1 MEVDESPEGLLGRG
15 ASGDV
20 KRGWF
25 RGAPVALKSLF
36 LLRTDAA
43 STALLGGGIPPD
55 QREAYLRKFMQVG
68 CAGRHADTAVPLQH
82 PPAFVRWFNRMGN
95 VMSADWLDLV
105 RLAGFWPRPLSSL
118 PRRCFAQECTFMK
131 TCTHPNIVPFYG
143 VVSFLLRPTHTFAWH
158 MRLS

>member
-1 MEVDESPEGLLGRG
+1 MLTCSCPSLLLTKASFRRPADVEVDESPEGLLGRG

-68 CAGRHADTAVPLQH
+68 CAGRHADTAVPLH
-82 PPAFVRWFNRMGN
+82 CPPSLQSNVRWLKRMGG
-95 VMSADWLDLV
+95 S
-105 RLAGFWPRPLSSL
+105 
-118 PRRCFAQECTFMK
+118 
-131 TCTHPNIVPFYG
+131 
-143 VVSFLLRPTHTFAWH
+143 
-158 MRLS
+158 

>member
-43 STALLGGGIPPD
+43 STALLGGGFS
-55 QREAYLRKFMQVG
+55 AAA
-68 CAGRHADTAVPLQH
+68 AGSGGGEL
-82 PPAFVRWFNRMGN
+82 W
-95 VMSADWLDLV
+95 
-105 RLAGFWPRPLSSL
+105 
-118 PRRCFAQECTFMK
+118 EC
-131 TCTHPNIVPFYG
+131 G
-143 VVSFLLRPTHTFAWH
+143 
-158 MRLS
+158 

>member
-1 MEVDESPEGLLGRG
+1 MASFRRPADVEVDESPEGLLGRG

-25 RGAPVALKSLF
+25 LGAPVALKSLF

-68 CAGRHADTAVPLQH
+68 CAGRCRHCRSLHAPPH
-82 PPAFVRWFNRMGN
+82 PTL
-95 VMSADWLDLV
+95 LD
-105 RLAGFWPRPLSSL
+105 GS
-118 PRRCFAQECTFMK
+118 K
-131 TCTHPNIVPFYG
+131 
-143 VVSFLLRPTHTFAWH
+143 
-158 MRLS
+158 